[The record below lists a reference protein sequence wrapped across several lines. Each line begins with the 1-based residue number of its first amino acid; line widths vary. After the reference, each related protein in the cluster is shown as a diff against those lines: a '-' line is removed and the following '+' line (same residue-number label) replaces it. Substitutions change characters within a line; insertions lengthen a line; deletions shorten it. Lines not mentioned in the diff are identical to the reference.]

1 MNRAVHKAVHKR
13 ARPAA
18 LLAATI
24 AFAATSC
31 GASGGDGTSAQA
43 APTAVGCALALGD
56 DDPTEADGALVVM
69 LDGTVSSAEER
80 DRVADVVSL
89 VDATTVDQ
97 ALSVSIGSFGGSDD
111 EVRYSTC
118 PDGIVFVAD
127 GNNARTRERN
137 RPALIDGLTQEI
149 SGLEAG
155 YEASDPTSALRA
167 GIRRLEEIDGLRALV
182 IHTDGIATA
191 GCAELP
197 DEINLSEPGL
207 IADLTTACTE
217 AGQLPS
223 ADGVEIVIGGIGRTS
238 QDLDSASV
246 TFLIEL
252 NTALCEATGATCRV
266 DPNLPADV

>member
-1 MNRAVHKAVHKR
+1 MKHVDRRRV
-13 ARPAA
+13 RPAA
-18 LLAATI
+18 VLAVSIGLAAT
-24 AFAATSC
+24 ACGGPDSSGVSADAAAT
-31 GASGGDGTSAQA
+31 A
-43 APTAVGCALALGD
+43 AGCALPLGD
-56 DDPTEADGALVVM
+56 DDPSETDGALVVM
-69 LDGTVSSAEER
+69 LDGTVSSAEEP

-89 VDATTVDQ
+89 VAATSADQ
-97 ALSVSIGSFGGSDD
+97 TLSISIGSFGGSDD

-118 PDGIVFVAD
+118 LDGIVFVAD

-137 RPALIDGLTQEI
+137 RPALIDGLAQEI
-149 SGLEAG
+149 SGLRDG

-167 GIRRLEEIDGLRALV
+167 GISRLAQIEGLRALV

-197 DEINLSEPGL
+197 DEVNLSEPGL
-207 IADLTTACTE
+207 IDDLTTACAE
-217 AGQLPS
+217 AGQLPV
-223 ADGVEIVIGGIGRTS
+223 ADGVEIVIGGIGRTN

-266 DPNLPADV
+266 DPNLPSDV